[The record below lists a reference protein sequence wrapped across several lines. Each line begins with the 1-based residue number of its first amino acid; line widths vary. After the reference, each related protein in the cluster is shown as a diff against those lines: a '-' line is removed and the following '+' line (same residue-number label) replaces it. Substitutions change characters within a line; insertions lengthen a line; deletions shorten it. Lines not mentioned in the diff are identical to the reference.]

1 MTFSLFSED
10 FLDSTR
16 DVLEFAYDPARYE
29 PLMDFIVTDFRSLGN
44 FFVGP

>member
-1 MTFSLFSED
+1 MTFLFSMD
-10 FLDSTR
+10 SLDGTR
-16 DVLEFAYDPARYE
+16 DVLELAYDPAGLE